1 MALGAK
7 PRPVVPIEFDIPREA
22 TAGGE
27 LNSNGQSPKAAEA
40 MAARPGL

>member
-1 MALGAK
+1 MRLVANGKVEIHGFRAK

-27 LNSNGQSPKAAEA
+27 LNLE
-40 MAARPGL
+40 